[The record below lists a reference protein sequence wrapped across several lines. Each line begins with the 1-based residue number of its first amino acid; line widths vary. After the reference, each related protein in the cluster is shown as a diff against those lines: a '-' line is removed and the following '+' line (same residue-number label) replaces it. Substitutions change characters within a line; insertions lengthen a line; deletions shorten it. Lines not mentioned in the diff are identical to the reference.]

1 MLAKRIIPCLDVKN
15 GRVVKGVNF
24 INLRDAGDPV
34 EQARIYDAEGADE
47 LIFLDITAT
56 NENRQTVRAMA
67 RAVADQVF
75 IPFTVGGGIRTVED
89 MRHILRA
96 GADKVAVNS
105 AAVHNP
111 ELITAGAM
119 EFGSQAI
126 VVAIDAKRVGKRSQA
141 FRKSATST
149 QEKSLTSEQTKSPT
163 SDPTWEVYV
172 SGGRTPTGL
181 DAVEW
186 AREVERR
193 GAGEIMLTSMDGDGS
208 KAGYDIG
215 LTRAVA
221 DAVNIPVIASG
232 GAGELAHFAEALTD
246 GAADAAL
253 AASLFHFQELS
264 IAEVKAYL
272 IEEGI
277 VVRM

>member
-67 RAVADQVF
+67 RSVADQVF

-96 GADKVAVNS
+96 GADKVAINS

-111 ELITAGAM
+111 ELITAGAT

-126 VVAIDAKRVGKRSQA
+126 VVAIDAKQNGDS
-141 FRKSATST
+141 
-149 QEKSLTSEQTKSPT
+149 
-163 SDPTWEVYV
+163 WEVYV
-172 SGGRTPTGL
+172 SGGRTPTGI

-186 AREVERR
+186 AQEVERR
-193 GAGEIMLTSMDGDGS
+193 GGGEIMLTSMDGDGS
-208 KAGYDIG
+208 KAGYDIN

-264 IAEVKAYL
+264 INEVKAYL
-272 IEEGI
+272 AEEGI
-277 VVRM
+277 VVRR

>member
-1 MLAKRIIPCLDVKN
+1 M
-15 GRVVKGVNF
+15 
-24 INLRDAGDPV
+24 

-56 NENRQTVRAMA
+56 NENRQTVREMA
-67 RAVADQVF
+67 RSVADQVF

-126 VVAIDAKRVGKRSQA
+126 VVAIDAKQV
-141 FRKSATST
+141 
-149 QEKSLTSEQTKSPT
+149 KSPT
-163 SDPTWEVYV
+163 SEPTWEVYV

-221 DAVNIPVIASG
+221 DAVNIPVIASD
-232 GAGELAHFAEALTD
+232 GAGELAHCAVALTD

-272 IEEGI
+272 AEEGI
-277 VVRM
+277 VVRQ